1 MKSILVGAAVGALL
15 GVAFAWVA
23 AENDEAGEGNAAN
36 AIASLSPLDY
46 FQMGIAILTLARQLG
61 GMFGKGA

>member
-1 MKSILVGAAVGALL
+1 MKSILVGAAGGALL

-23 AENDEAGEGNAAN
+23 AENDEAGEGNAN

-61 GMFGKGA
+61 GMFEGA